1 MQTRLEELKMA
12 ELRQLAKDNELRGWS
27 SLKKADLIVFLKE
40 NLKSVEEKKPPKKE
54 RKESAPRVQQKK
66 APETPKLPKETKED
80 SKKEDR
86 PEEPKKKAPKEMAF
100 RDGAD
105 QVDGFL
111 EIVDGK
117 DFGFLRFHNFSSSEE
132 DVYVSP
138 NFIRLFNLKTGDK
151 IQGDAKR
158 NQDND
163 RFRAL
168 IYIREVNNDNPSKS
182 IHRQRFS
189 DMTPIHPKERLLLEN
204 SRIELS
210 TRLIDLVSPVG
221 KGQRGLIVAP
231 PKAGKTIL
239 LQNIAKS
246 IEKNHPEV
254 IVMVLLIDERPEE
267 VTEMKRSIH
276 SDVISSTFDELP
288 SNHLRVADLVLQRA
302 MGLAEMGKDVVILLD
317 SITRLARAFNLET
330 APSGRT
336 LSGGLDPAALHG
348 PKRFFGAARCLE
360 EGGSITILA
369 TALIETGSRMDEVIF
384 EEFKGTGNMELVLTR
399 TLSERRIFPAIDI
412 SRSGTR
418 REERL
423 LSKKEL
429 EFVWKLRRN
438 FSERDQATL
447 LEEIIHDML
456 HTTNNDE
463 FMDVFSLGW

>member
-1 MQTRLEELKMA
+1 MQSTLDTLKLV
-12 ELRQLAKDNELRGWS
+12 ELRQLAKEKKLKGWS
-27 SLKKADLIVFLKE
+27 ALNKQELLNFLKE
-40 NLKSVEEKKPPKKE
+40 KLETPEKPEKK
-54 RKESAPRVQQKK
+54 KK
-66 APETPKLPKETKED
+66 AVVRPKVKPKAKEVEPAEA
-80 SKKEDR
+80 KEA
-86 PEEPKKKAPKEMAF
+86 PEPKKKDP
-100 RDGAD
+100 RDKPLPEGAET
-105 QVDGFL
+105 VDGFL
-111 EIVDGK
+111 ELVDGK
-117 DFGFLRFHNFSSSEE
+117 DFGFLRFQNFSSSEE

-138 NFIRLFNLKTGDK
+138 NFIRLFNLRTGDK

-158 NQDND
+158 NQDSD

-168 IYIREVNNDNPSKS
+168 IYIRQVNNDNPSKS
-182 IHRQRFS
+182 IYRQKFT
-189 DMTPIHPKERLLLEN
+189 DLTPVHPKDRLLLEH

-221 KGQRGLIVAP
+221 KGQRGMIVAP
-231 PKAGKTIL
+231 PKAGKTVL

-246 IEKNHPEV
+246 IEKNYPEV

-267 VTEMKRSIH
+267 VTEMKRSIK

-288 SNHLRVADLVLQRA
+288 SNHLRVAELVLERA

-360 EGGSITILA
+360 QGGSITILA
-369 TALIETGSRMDEVIF
+369 TALVETGSRMDEVIF

-399 TLSERRIFPAIDI
+399 ALSERRIFPAIDI
-412 SRSGTR
+412 AKSGTR

-423 LSKKEL
+423 LTQKEI
-429 EFVWKLRRN
+429 EFVWKLRR
-438 FSERDQATL
+438 SLGERDQGIL
-447 LEEIIHDML
+447 LEEMIHDML
-456 HTTNNDE
+456 HTANNDE
-463 FMDVFSLGW
+463 FMDIFHLRR

>member
-1 MQTRLEELKMA
+1 MQTNLEELKLA
-12 ELRQLAKDNELRGWS
+12 ELRQLAKDHQLKGWS
-27 SLKKADLIVFLKE
+27 SLNKARLIEFLKE
-40 NLKSVEEKKPPKKE
+40 NLKTAEEAQKKKVPKLERKKE
-54 RKESAPRVQQKK
+54 PLANSKKKVKNVKEVKEKEEGSESAAKKESR
-66 APETPKLPKETKED
+66 
-80 SKKEDR
+80 
-86 PEEPKKKAPKEMAF
+86 EMAF
-100 RDGAD
+100 REGAD
-105 QVDGFL
+105 HVDGFL
-111 EIVDGK
+111 ELVEGK
-117 DFGFLRFHNFSSSEE
+117 DFGFLRFDNFSSSEE

-138 NFIRLFNLKTGDK
+138 NFIRLFNLRTGDK

-158 NQDND
+158 NQDTD

-168 IYIREVNNDNPSKS
+168 IYIKEVNNENPSKS
-182 IHRQRFS
+182 IHRKRFS
-189 DMTPIHPKERLLLEN
+189 DLTPIHPRERLLLEN

-254 IVMVLLIDERPEE
+254 TVMVLLIDERPEE
-267 VTEMKRSIH
+267 VTEMRRSIH

-288 SNHLRVADLVLQRA
+288 SNHLRVADLVLERA

-369 TALIETGSRMDEVIF
+369 TALIDTGSRMDEVIF

-399 TLSERRIFPAIDI
+399 ALSERRIFPAIDI
-412 SRSGTR
+412 AKSGTR

-423 LSKKEL
+423 LTRKEM

-447 LEEIIHDML
+447 LEEMIHDML
-456 HTTNNDE
+456 HTANNDE
-463 FMDVFSLGW
+463 FMDIFSLSR